1 MARRIWYNNSAI
13 FDKCI
18 SMAFSI
24 RKRNHRNELRG
35 ESLIAKGLLGK
46 ISGRRGT
53 ITMYRRD
60 AKGWLKHLDFMVL
73 DLLTLQISFVLSYIL
88 RHGIH
93 NPYAIPVYANMSIFL
108 TLFDLVI
115 IFFTEPFRN
124 ILKRGYYLELEAI
137 VQQALLLEAFA
148 VFFLFASKSGENYSR
163 ASMFLMGLVYIPM
176 SYVIRII
183 WKSILK
189 KNRREG
195 GRSLLIVSGLEEAEK
210 AIASIRLNNY
220 GTYRIAGLVLLE
232 DDPTVPDIGGV
243 KVVANLTT
251 AIDYAQKQ
259 WVDEVLIAL
268 PENGAEVSEN
278 DLQVLMRDFVEMGI
292 TVHLSLSQVVHCPG
306 RTQIVEKV
314 GDYTVLTTSM
324 NYATTRQAILKRT
337 MDILGGLVGCLITAV
352 LFVFVAPAIFISSPG
367 PIFFAQERIGKN
379 GRRFKMYKFR
389 SMYLDAEARKK
400 ELLAQNKINDGLMF
414 KLDFDPRIIG
424 NKILPDGTRK
434 TGVGQF
440 IRSTSIDEFPQFFN
454 VLKGD
459 MSLVGTRPPL
469 VSEFDAY
476 QLRHRARMAVKP
488 GITGLWQ
495 VSGRSEITD
504 FEEVVRLDT
513 QYIDNWS
520 MGLDMR
526 ILLQT
531 VVAVLKRRGSI

>member
-1 MARRIWYNNSAI
+1 
-13 FDKCI
+13 
-18 SMAFSI
+18 
-24 RKRNHRNELRG
+24 
-35 ESLIAKGLLGK
+35 
-46 ISGRRGT
+46 
-53 ITMYRRD
+53 MYRRD
-60 AKGWLKHLDFMVL
+60 AKGWLKHLDFIVL
-73 DLLTLQISFVLSYIL
+73 DLLTLQISFMLSYVL
-88 RHGIH
+88 RHGMQ
-93 NPYAIPVYANMSIFL
+93 NPYAIPVYANMIMFL
-108 TLFDLVI
+108 TLCDLVI

-124 ILKRGYYLELEAI
+124 ILKRGYYREMEAI
-137 VQQALLLEAFA
+137 VQQALFLEAFA
-148 VFFLFASKSGENYSR
+148 VFFLFASKSGEDYSR
-163 ASMFLMGLVYIPM
+163 MSMFLLGLLYIPL

-183 WKSILK
+183 RKFVLK

-195 GRSLLIVSGLEEAEK
+195 DRSLLIVTSLEEAEK
-210 AIASIRLNNY
+210 ALASIRLNNY
-220 GTYRIAGLVLLE
+220 GIYRLAGLVLLE
-232 DDPTVPDIGGV
+232 DDTTVSEISGV
-243 KVVANLTT
+243 KVVANLST
-251 AIDYAQKQ
+251 AADFAQKQ
-259 WVDEVLIAL
+259 WVDEVLILL
-268 PENGAEVSEN
+268 PDGSSEAAATVP
-278 DLQVLMRDFVEMGI
+278 QVLINNFVEMGI
-292 TVHLSLSQVVHCPG
+292 TVHLSLNQVLHSPG

-352 LFVFVAPAIFISSPG
+352 LFLFVAPAIYISSPG

-389 SMYLDAEARKK
+389 SMYLDAEERKK
-400 ELLAQNKINDGLMF
+400 ELLAQNKINGGLMF

-476 QLRHRARMAVKP
+476 QLHHRARMAVKP

-495 VSGRSEITD
+495 ISGRSEITD

-513 QYIDNWS
+513 QYISNWS

-531 VVAVLKRRGSI
+531 IVTVLKRKGSM

>member
-1 MARRIWYNNSAI
+1 
-13 FDKCI
+13 
-18 SMAFSI
+18 
-24 RKRNHRNELRG
+24 
-35 ESLIAKGLLGK
+35 
-46 ISGRRGT
+46 
-53 ITMYRRD
+53 MYRRD
-60 AKGWLKHLDFMVL
+60 AKGWLKHLDFIVL
-73 DLLTLQISFVLSYIL
+73 DLLTLQISFMLSYVL
-88 RHGIH
+88 RHGMQ
-93 NPYAIPVYANMSIFL
+93 NPYAIPVYANMIMFL
-108 TLFDLVI
+108 TLCDLVI

-124 ILKRGYYLELEAI
+124 ILKRGYYREMEAI
-137 VQQALLLEAFA
+137 VQQALFLEAFA
-148 VFFLFASKSGENYSR
+148 VFFLFASKSGEDYSR
-163 ASMFLMGLVYIPM
+163 MSMFLLGLLYISL

-183 WKSILK
+183 RKFVLK

-195 GRSLLIVSGLEEAEK
+195 DRSLLIVTSLEEAEK
-210 AIASIRLNNY
+210 ALASIRLNNY
-220 GTYRIAGLVLLE
+220 GIYRLAGLVLLE
-232 DDPTVPDIGGV
+232 DDTTVSEISGV
-243 KVVANLTT
+243 KVVANLST
-251 AIDYAQKQ
+251 AADFAQKQ
-259 WVDEVLIAL
+259 WVDEVLILL
-268 PENGAEVSEN
+268 PDGSSEAAATVP
-278 DLQVLMRDFVEMGI
+278 QVLINDFVEMGI
-292 TVHLSLSQVVHCPG
+292 TVHLSLNQVLHSPG

-352 LFVFVAPAIFISSPG
+352 LFLFVAPAIYISSPG

-389 SMYLDAEARKK
+389 SMYLDAEERKK
-400 ELLAQNKINDGLMF
+400 ELLAQNKINGGLMF

-476 QLRHRARMAVKP
+476 QLHHRARMAVKP

-495 VSGRSEITD
+495 ISGRSEITD

-513 QYIDNWS
+513 QYISNWS

-531 VVAVLKRRGSI
+531 IVTVLKRKGSM

>member
-1 MARRIWYNNSAI
+1 
-13 FDKCI
+13 
-18 SMAFSI
+18 
-24 RKRNHRNELRG
+24 
-35 ESLIAKGLLGK
+35 
-46 ISGRRGT
+46 
-53 ITMYRRD
+53 MYRRD

-183 WKSILK
+183 WKSVLK

-195 GRSLLIVSGLEEAEK
+195 GRSLLIVSDLEEAEK

-232 DDPTVPDIGGV
+232 DDPTVPEIGGV
-243 KVVANLTT
+243 NVVANLTT
-251 AIDYAQKQ
+251 AIDYDQKQ

-268 PENGAEVSEN
+268 PENGAEVSGN

-292 TVHLSLSQVVHCPG
+292 TVHLSLNHVVHSPG

-324 NYATTRQAILKRT
+324 NYATTRQAILKHT
-337 MDILGGLVGCLITAV
+337 MDILGGLAGCLITAV

-400 ELLAQNKINDGLMF
+400 ELLAQNKINGGLMF

-440 IRSTSIDEFPQFFN
+440 IRNTSIDEFPQFFN

-476 QLRHRARMAVKP
+476 QLHHRARMAVKP

-513 QYIDNWS
+513 QYINNWS

>member
-1 MARRIWYNNSAI
+1 
-13 FDKCI
+13 
-18 SMAFSI
+18 
-24 RKRNHRNELRG
+24 
-35 ESLIAKGLLGK
+35 
-46 ISGRRGT
+46 
-53 ITMYRRD
+53 MYRRD
-60 AKGWLKHLDFMVL
+60 AKGWLKHLDFIVL
-73 DLLTLQISFVLSYIL
+73 DLLTLQISFMLSYVL
-88 RHGIH
+88 RHGMQ
-93 NPYAIPVYANMSIFL
+93 NPYAIPVYANMIMFL
-108 TLFDLVI
+108 TLCDLVI

-124 ILKRGYYLELEAI
+124 ILKRGYYREMEAI
-137 VQQALLLEAFA
+137 VQQALFLEAFA
-148 VFFLFASKSGENYSR
+148 VFFLFASKSGEDYSR
-163 ASMFLMGLVYIPM
+163 MSMFLLGLLYIPL

-183 WKSILK
+183 RKFVLK

-195 GRSLLIVSGLEEAEK
+195 DRSLLIVTSLEEAEK
-210 AIASIRLNNY
+210 ALASIRLNNY
-220 GTYRIAGLVLLE
+220 GIYRLAGLVLLE
-232 DDPTVPDIGGV
+232 DDTTVSEISGV
-243 KVVANLTT
+243 KVVANLST
-251 AIDYAQKQ
+251 AADFAQKQ
-259 WVDEVLIAL
+259 WVDEVLILL
-268 PENGAEVSEN
+268 PDGSSEAAATVP
-278 DLQVLMRDFVEMGI
+278 QVLINDFVEMGI
-292 TVHLSLSQVVHCPG
+292 TVHLSLNQVLHSPG

-352 LFVFVAPAIFISSPG
+352 LFLFVAPAIYISSPG

-389 SMYLDAEARKK
+389 SMYLDAEERKK
-400 ELLAQNKINDGLMF
+400 ELLAQNKINGGLMF

-476 QLRHRARMAVKP
+476 QLHHRARMAVKP

-495 VSGRSEITD
+495 ISGRSEITD

-513 QYIDNWS
+513 QYISNWS

-531 VVAVLKRRGSI
+531 IVTVLKRKGSM

>member
-1 MARRIWYNNSAI
+1 
-13 FDKCI
+13 
-18 SMAFSI
+18 
-24 RKRNHRNELRG
+24 
-35 ESLIAKGLLGK
+35 
-46 ISGRRGT
+46 
-53 ITMYRRD
+53 MYRRD
-60 AKGWLKHLDFMVL
+60 AKGWLKHLDFIVL
-73 DLLTLQISFVLSYIL
+73 DLLTLQISFMLSYVL
-88 RHGIH
+88 RHGMQ
-93 NPYAIPVYANMSIFL
+93 NPYAIPVYANMSMFL
-108 TLFDLVI
+108 TLCDLVI

-124 ILKRGYYLELEAI
+124 ILKRGYYREMEAI
-137 VQQALLLEAFA
+137 VQQALFLEAFA
-148 VFFLFASKSGENYSR
+148 VFFLFASKSGEDYSR
-163 ASMFLMGLVYIPM
+163 MSMFLLGLLYIPL

-183 WKSILK
+183 RKFVLK

-195 GRSLLIVSGLEEAEK
+195 DRSLLIVTSLEEAEK
-210 AIASIRLNNY
+210 ALASIRLNNY
-220 GTYRIAGLVLLE
+220 GIYRLAGLVLLE
-232 DDPTVPDIGGV
+232 DDTTVSEISGV
-243 KVVANLTT
+243 KVVANLST
-251 AIDYAQKQ
+251 AADFAQKQ
-259 WVDEVLIAL
+259 WVDEVLILL
-268 PENGAEVSEN
+268 PDGSSEAAATVP
-278 DLQVLMRDFVEMGI
+278 QVLINDFVEMGI
-292 TVHLSLSQVVHCPG
+292 TVHLSLNQVLHSPG
-306 RTQIVEKV
+306 RTQIVEKLA
-314 GDYTVLTTSM
+314 DYTVLTTSM

-352 LFVFVAPAIFISSPG
+352 LFLFVAPAIYISSPG

-389 SMYLDAEARKK
+389 SMYLDAEERKK
-400 ELLAQNKINDGLMF
+400 ELLAQNKINGGLMF

-476 QLRHRARMAVKP
+476 QLHHRARMAVKP

-495 VSGRSEITD
+495 ISGRSEITD

-513 QYIDNWS
+513 QYISNWS

-531 VVAVLKRRGSI
+531 IVTVLKRKGSM

>member
-1 MARRIWYNNSAI
+1 
-13 FDKCI
+13 
-18 SMAFSI
+18 
-24 RKRNHRNELRG
+24 
-35 ESLIAKGLLGK
+35 
-46 ISGRRGT
+46 
-53 ITMYRRD
+53 MYRRD
-60 AKGWLKHLDFMVL
+60 AKGWLKHLDFIVL
-73 DLLTLQISFVLSYIL
+73 DLLTLQISFMLSYVL
-88 RHGIH
+88 RHGMQ
-93 NPYAIPVYANMSIFL
+93 NPYAIPVYANMSMFL
-108 TLFDLVI
+108 TLCDLVI

-124 ILKRGYYLELEAI
+124 ILKRGYYREMEAI
-137 VQQALLLEAFA
+137 VQQALFLEAFA
-148 VFFLFASKSGENYSR
+148 VFFLFASKSGEDYSR
-163 ASMFLMGLVYIPM
+163 MSMFLLGLLYIPL

-183 WKSILK
+183 RKFVLK

-195 GRSLLIVSGLEEAEK
+195 DRSLLIVTSLEEAEK
-210 AIASIRLNNY
+210 ALASIRLNNY
-220 GTYRIAGLVLLE
+220 GIYRLAGLVLLE
-232 DDPTVPDIGGV
+232 DDTTVSEISGV
-243 KVVANLTT
+243 KVVANLST
-251 AIDYAQKQ
+251 AADFAQKQ
-259 WVDEVLIAL
+259 WVDEVLILL
-268 PENGAEVSEN
+268 PDGSSEAAATVP
-278 DLQVLMRDFVEMGI
+278 QVLINDFVEMGI
-292 TVHLSLSQVVHCPG
+292 TVHLSLNQVLHSPG

-352 LFVFVAPAIFISSPG
+352 LFLFVAPAIYISSPG

-389 SMYLDAEARKK
+389 SMYLDAEERKK
-400 ELLAQNKINDGLMF
+400 ELLAQNKINGGLMF

-476 QLRHRARMAVKP
+476 QLHHRARMAVKP

-495 VSGRSEITD
+495 ISGRSEITD

-513 QYIDNWS
+513 QYISNWS

-531 VVAVLKRRGSI
+531 IVTVLKRKGSM

>member
-1 MARRIWYNNSAI
+1 
-13 FDKCI
+13 
-18 SMAFSI
+18 
-24 RKRNHRNELRG
+24 
-35 ESLIAKGLLGK
+35 
-46 ISGRRGT
+46 
-53 ITMYRRD
+53 MYRRD
-60 AKGWLKHLDFMVL
+60 AKGWLKHLDFIVL
-73 DLLTLQISFVLSYIL
+73 DLLTLQISFMLSYVL
-88 RHGIH
+88 RHGMQ
-93 NPYAIPVYANMSIFL
+93 NPYAIPVYANMSMFL
-108 TLFDLVI
+108 TLCDLVI

-124 ILKRGYYLELEAI
+124 ILKRGYYREMEAI
-137 VQQALLLEAFA
+137 VQQALFLEAFA
-148 VFFLFASKSGENYSR
+148 VFFLFASKSGEDYSR
-163 ASMFLMGLVYIPM
+163 MSMFLLGLLYIPL

-183 WKSILK
+183 RKFVLK

-195 GRSLLIVSGLEEAEK
+195 DRSLLIVTSLEEAEK
-210 AIASIRLNNY
+210 ALASIRLNNY
-220 GTYRIAGLVLLE
+220 GIYRLAGLVLLE
-232 DDPTVPDIGGV
+232 DDTTVSEISGV
-243 KVVANLTT
+243 KVVANLST
-251 AIDYAQKQ
+251 AADFAQKQ
-259 WVDEVLIAL
+259 WVDEVLILL
-268 PENGAEVSEN
+268 PDGSSEAAATVP
-278 DLQVLMRDFVEMGI
+278 QVLINNFVEMGI
-292 TVHLSLSQVVHCPG
+292 TVHLSLNQVLHSPG

-352 LFVFVAPAIFISSPG
+352 LFLFVAPAIYISSPG

-389 SMYLDAEARKK
+389 SMYLDAEERKK
-400 ELLAQNKINDGLMF
+400 ELLAQNKINGGLMF

-476 QLRHRARMAVKP
+476 QLHHRARMAVKP

-495 VSGRSEITD
+495 ISGRSEITD

-513 QYIDNWS
+513 QYISNWS

-531 VVAVLKRRGSI
+531 IVTVLKRKGSM